1 MLQGAM
7 AFNSS
12 LQVFQKMDS
21 MASELHTLRASE
33 EKLRAERRSIF
44 AKLREV
50 SQKLELAGPG
60 TECDLSSFA
69 RALGELMADLGPQS
83 DEAAENGAADGAVAV
98 GPRSRPASSSTS
110 VAALARATCP
120 AFAPDSAADGG
131 AEVPPT
137 PSSSLGSSSSAA
149 VADDT
154 DNCDTAGARCAAG
167 RAHRAQ
173 LPRQGLDDGEE
184 EEEEA
189 EGQSE
194 SEAST
199 TSLSQKGAQFQT
211 SSVMQCPR
219 YWQADTSNCMVCA
232 KAFGPFRR
240 RHHCRSCGRN
250 CCHQCSPFKVRLIAP
265 LHQPLRPAT
274 DRPLMDAYR
283 VCSDCHDEPL
293 EGVGQE

>member
-1 MLQGAM
+1 M

-21 MASELHTLRASE
+21 MASELHSLRASE

-44 AKLREV
+44 ANLREV
-50 SQKLELAGPG
+50 SQKLELSGPG
-60 TECDLSSFA
+60 KECDLSSVA

-110 VAALARATCP
+110 VAPLARTAC
-120 AFAPDSAADGG
+120 AAAAPDSAAAVAADGG

-137 PSSSLGSSSSAA
+137 PSSSPGSSSSAA

-154 DNCDTAGARCAAG
+154 DNCDTAGAQCAAG
-167 RAHRAQ
+167 RAHRAH
-173 LPRQGLDDGEE
+173 LPRQGLDDR

-189 EGQSE
+189 EGPSE
-194 SEAST
+194 SEVST
-199 TSLSQKGAQFQT
+199 TPLSQKGAQFQT
-211 SSVMQCPR
+211 SFVMQCPR
-219 YWQADTSNCMVCA
+219 YWQADTSKCMVCA